1 MDKTINL
8 YSLSLRDYKSYIY
21 AAAFVI
27 GNILLPQLCHLIPN
41 GGLTILPIYFFTLI
55 AAYKYGWRVGLMCGI
70 LSPIVNHLLFGMPGT
85 AVLPII
91 LIKST
96 LLVAAASFVAH
107 KTQKVS
113 IALLARVVFFY
124 QIVGSLIEWAMVQD
138 FYVAMQD
145 FRMGIL
151 GMHIQFIGGYFLL
164 RVWKK

>member
-8 YSLSLRDYKSYIY
+8 YSLSLRDYKSYLY

-41 GGLTILPIYFFTLI
+41 GGFTILPIYFFTLI

-70 LSPIVNHLLFGMPGT
+70 LSPIANHLLFGMPGNT
-85 AVLPII
+85 VLPII

-107 KTQKVS
+107 RTQKIS
-113 IALLARVVFFY
+113 IALLAKVVFFY

-164 RVWKK
+164 RVWEK

>member
-21 AAAFVI
+21 AAVFVI
-27 GNILLPQLCHLIPN
+27 GNILLPQLCHLFPN

-55 AAYKYGWRVGLMCGI
+55 AAYKYGWRVGLICGF
-70 LSPIVNHLLFGMPGT
+70 LSPIINNLLFGMPST

-91 LIKST
+91 LIKSS
-96 LLVAAASFVAH
+96 LLVAAASYVAN
-107 KTQKVS
+107 KTQRVS

-124 QIVGSLIEWAMVQD
+124 QIVGSLIEWAMVKD
-138 FYVAMQD
+138 FAVAMQD

-164 RVWKK
+164 RALKK